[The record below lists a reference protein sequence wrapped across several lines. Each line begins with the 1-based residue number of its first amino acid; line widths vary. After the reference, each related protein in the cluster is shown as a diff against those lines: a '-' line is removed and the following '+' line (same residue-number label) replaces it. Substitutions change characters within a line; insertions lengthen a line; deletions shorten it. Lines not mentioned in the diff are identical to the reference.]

1 MTPTGVRE
9 VIEGLAQAIRDKDP
23 DALMAYYATDVVVY
37 DVLPP
42 LDVKGADAYRQNF
55 ERWFSS
61 VRGPIQYEMK
71 DLQITQDERQAF
83 CRCLSHVTAMK
94 QDGVLWDYWVRVT
107 TGLERQDGRWLIT
120 HEHISM
126 PARM

>member
-1 MTPTGVRE
+1 MTEASVRE
-9 VIEGLAQAIRDKDP
+9 VIEGLAQAIRDKNP
-23 DALMAYYATDVVVY
+23 DALMAYYAKEVVVY

-42 LDVKGADAYRQNF
+42 LDVKGAEAYRQNF
-55 ERWFSS
+55 VHWFSS

-71 DLQITQDERQAF
+71 ELHVTSGESQAF

-107 TGLERQDGRWLIT
+107 TCLERQDGRWLIT